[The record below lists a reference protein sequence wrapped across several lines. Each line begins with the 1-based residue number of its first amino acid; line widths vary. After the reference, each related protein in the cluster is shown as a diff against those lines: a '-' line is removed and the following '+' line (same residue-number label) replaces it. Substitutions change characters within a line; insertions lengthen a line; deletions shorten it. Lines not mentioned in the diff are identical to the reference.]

1 MYIKP
6 IYLRILCASLLLL
19 AVILNQTARHDIKD
33 EQTAKYITRIANVIF
48 ALAIGLYI
56 YFGSILGNNDD

>member
-6 IYLRILCASLLLL
+6 IYLRILCASLFLL
-19 AVILNQTARHDIKD
+19 AVILIQTARHDIKD
-33 EQTAKYITRIANVIF
+33 EQTANYITRIANVLF

-56 YFGSILGNNDD
+56 YFGSIFGNSDD